1 MASDIESN
9 LRSMLDNCYYNESLA
24 LVSLIM

>member
-9 LRSMLDNCYYNESLA
+9 LRSMLHNCYYNESLA